1 MPWSAR
7 CPLAPMTK
15 AKAMSAEAVALLRA
29 MAADLA
35 AIRAAVE
42 RPRFDRQA
50 ELLAEVRDYFGTGA
64 PFTAQGLLTIAD
76 EDPRSPIAAALA
88 KVIDLSAPGRAV
100 ALGKL
105 LSSIDRLERTRRAG
119 VLLYRLGVDD

>member
-1 MPWSAR
+1 
-7 CPLAPMTK
+7 MTDDQF
-15 AKAMSAEAVALLRA
+15 AALLAEVR
-29 MAADLA
+29 
-35 AIRAAVE
+35 AIRRAIE
-42 RPRFDRQA
+42 RPPASFDRQA

>member
-1 MPWSAR
+1 
-7 CPLAPMTK
+7 MTLNT
-15 AKAMSAEAVALLRA
+15 EVVTLLRA

-42 RPRFDRQA
+42 RPPASFDRQG
-50 ELLAEVRDYFGTGA
+50 ELLTALRDFFGAGS
-64 PFTAQGLLTIAD
+64 PFTTQGVLTIAD
-76 EDPRSPIAAALA
+76 EDPRSPIASALA
-88 KVIDLSAPGRAV
+88 RVIDLGAPGRAV

-105 LSSIDRLERTRRAG
+105 LSSIDALERTRRAG